1 MCVEGCTLCDKKLL
15 MLQWNEQHP
24 LMRLIKMEC
33 FHICMIICGTDVQEI
48 KGMFSELFLLTE
60 SSLNIIYS
68 EAF

>member
-1 MCVEGCTLCDKKLL
+1 
-15 MLQWNEQHP
+15 
-24 LMRLIKMEC
+24 MEC
-33 FHICMIICGTDVQEI
+33 FHIGMITCGTDVQEI